1 LSIFNNFF
9 SKRDETPDGEMS
21 FLDHIED
28 LRWHIIRSLIAL
40 MVAAIAIFVKI
51 DWIFDKIIL
60 GPAHNDFVSY
70 KFFCS
75 LGQFFH
81 IPSFCLDQV
90 NMSFQN
96 TQVAGQFLMAMSV
109 SVMVGFIV
117 SFPYIFWEFWKFIKP
132 ALKPTELKYARGIVF
147 WCSILFFTGVVFSYY
162 IVVPY
167 TINFFGNYHLSSMIP
182 NIVKIDDY
190 YQTISTLIVAMGIVF
205 ELPVVVYFL
214 TRLGIITPAFL
225 RKQRRVCI
233 LVLFVIAEII
243 TPPDLFSCLLVF
255 IPLYFLFE
263 ISILLSA
270 RAVKR

>member
-1 LSIFNNFF
+1 
-9 SKRDETPDGEMS
+9 
-21 FLDHIED
+21 
-28 LRWHIIRSLIAL
+28 
-40 MVAAIAIFVKI
+40 
-51 DWIFDKIIL
+51 
-60 GPAHNDFVSY
+60 
-70 KFFCS
+70 
-75 LGQFFH
+75 
-81 IPSFCLDQV
+81 
-90 NMSFQN
+90 
-96 TQVAGQFLMAMSV
+96 
-109 SVMVGFIV
+109 
-117 SFPYIFWEFWKFIKP
+117 
-132 ALKPTELKYARGIVF
+132 
-147 WCSILFFTGVVFSYY
+147 
-162 IVVPY
+162 
-167 TINFFGNYHLSSMIP
+167 MIP